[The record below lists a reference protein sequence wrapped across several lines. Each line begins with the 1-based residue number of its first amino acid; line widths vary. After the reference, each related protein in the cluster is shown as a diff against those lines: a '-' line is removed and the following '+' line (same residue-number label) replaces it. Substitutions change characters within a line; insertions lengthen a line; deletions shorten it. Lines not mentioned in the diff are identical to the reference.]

1 MANNKFEE
9 IDKDVDKRLDA
20 IEKKYVPSS
29 KVGFFTKLKVLFK
42 PKAFYEKIKDAE
54 QDLFGALKYVVI
66 FLAIFSFLRIIA
78 IEYKSA
84 SGIIDLISIPFLSF
98 FIFIFYV
105 IGLMAYLFIFIVILH
120 LIVKVIGGKN
130 PFHQTFKAFIYG
142 FTPILLL
149 GWFPNIYV
157 LIPVLVYSLILQ
169 VIGISKLQEISYLRG
184 IITSIWL
191 PIATLFFF
199 NFLTSI

>member
-1 MANNKFEE
+1 MNNKSFDK

-20 IEKKYVPSS
+20 IEMKYVPPS
-29 KVGFFTKLKVLFK
+29 KVGFFTKLNVLFK

-54 QDLFGALKYVVI
+54 ADLFGALRYIII
-66 FLAIFSFLRIIA
+66 FLIIFSVLRMMA
-78 IEYKSA
+78 VGYKSA
-84 SGIIDLISIPFLSF
+84 TDLFDLIMIPFLSF

-105 IGLMAYLFIFIVILH
+105 IGLMIYLFIFIGILH
-120 LIVKVIGGKN
+120 FIVKVVGGKN
-130 PFHQTFKAFIYG
+130 QFYQTFKAFIYG

-149 GWFPNIYV
+149 GWFPNIYF
-157 LIPVLVYSLILQ
+157 LIPVLIYSLILQ
-169 VIGISKLQEISYLRG
+169 VIGISKLQEISYLSA

-199 NFLTSI
+199 NFLISV